1 MRALGLDLGTKTLG
15 VAIADKTNTIVSPL
29 KTIYFTNHDE
39 LVKEVK
45 RIVDEY
51 QVTDLVLGLPKNM
64 DGSMGF
70 ASERSMNF
78 YEVLKNNFLLNIH
91 LIDERLSTVE
101 AERILIDNADMS
113 RGKRKKV
120 IDSVAAMIILE
131 NFIKK
136 EKNKNE

>member
-15 VAIADKTNTIVSPL
+15 VAITDRTNTLVSPL
-29 KTIYFTNHDE
+29 KTIFYSNTNE
-39 LVKEVK
+39 LIKEIK

-51 QVTDLVLGLPKNM
+51 GISVLVLGLPKNM
-64 DGSMGF
+64 DGSLGF
-70 ASERSMNF
+70 ASERSMKF
-78 YEVLKNNFLLNIH
+78 YEELKANFDLDIE

-131 NFIKK
+131 NYLKK

>member
-15 VAIADKTNTIVSPL
+15 VAITDRTNTLVSPL
-29 KTIYFTNHDE
+29 KTIIYSNTDE
-39 LVKEVK
+39 LIKEVK
-45 RIVDEY
+45 RIVLEY
-51 QVTDLVLGLPKNM
+51 GITDLVLGLPKNM
-64 DGSMGF
+64 DGSLGF
-70 ASERSMNF
+70 AADRSMKF
-78 YEVLKNNFLLNIH
+78 YEELKNNFDLNIH

-131 NFIKK
+131 NYIKK